1 MALFDEMNHTKLS
14 IALSVLTIFSIFL
27 IVDYLEHNLAFGSF
41 HENPIISIGLD
52 SGFLTYDDIITGFSI
67 KYPTDWERAQHLD
80 KSVTFLAPR
89 ESNSDTNPADTNRA
103 GLGIMVIE
111 VESNKTLA
119 SITQNQL
126 NKLKNLYPDIQ
137 ILESMETIF
146 LGHPSHMIIF
156 TATDN
161 TQSMRKAMQFW
172 FKEDNKAFL
181 MTYKSDNQR
190 YSKYLPTID
199 KMLNSFYTYKK

>member
-1 MALFDEMNHTKLS
+1 MVLFDEINRTKIS

-27 IVDYLEHNLAFGSF
+27 IVDYLEHNPAFGSF
-41 HENPIISIGLD
+41 HENPIITIGLD
-52 SGFLTYDDIITGFSI
+52 SEFLTYDDIITGFSI
-67 KYPTDWERAQHLD
+67 KYPPEWERAQDID

-89 ESNSDTNPADTNRA
+89 ESNSDTNPA

-111 VESNKTLA
+111 VESNNTLA

-161 TQSMRKAMQFW
+161 TQSMRKAMQIW

>member
-1 MALFDEMNHTKLS
+1 MVLFDEMNHTKLS

-27 IVDYLEHNLAFGSF
+27 IDYLEHNLAFGSF
-41 HENPIISIGLD
+41 HENPIITIGLD
-52 SGFLTYDDIITGFSI
+52 SEFLTYDDIITGFSI
-67 KYPTDWERAQHLD
+67 KYPPDWERAQHLD
-80 KSVTFLAPR
+80 KSVTFLAPT
-89 ESNSDTNPADTNRA
+89 ESNSDTNPA

-161 TQSMRKAMQFW
+161 TQSMRKAMQIW

>member
-1 MALFDEMNHTKLS
+1 MVLFDGMNHTKLS
-14 IALSVLTIFSIFL
+14 IALSVLIIFSIFL
-27 IVDYLEHNLAFGSF
+27 IDYLEHNLAFGSF
-41 HENPIISIGLD
+41 HENPIITIGLD
-52 SGFLTYDDIITGFSI
+52 SEFLTYDDIITGFSI
-67 KYPTDWERAQHLD
+67 KYPPDWERAQHLD

-89 ESNSDTNPADTNRA
+89 ESNSDTNPA

-111 VESNKTLA
+111 VESNKSLA

-126 NKLKNLYPDIQ
+126 NTLKILYPDIQ

-161 TQSMRKAMQFW
+161 TQSMRKAMQIW

-190 YSKYLPTID
+190 YSKYLPIID
-199 KMLNSFYTYKK
+199 RMLNSFYTYKK

>member
-1 MALFDEMNHTKLS
+1 MVLFDEMNHTKLS

-41 HENPIISIGLD
+41 HENPIITIGLD
-52 SGFLTYDDIITGFSI
+52 SEFLTYDDIITGFSI
-67 KYPTDWERAQHLD
+67 KYPPDWERAQHLD

-89 ESNSDTNPADTNRA
+89 ESNSDTNPA

-126 NKLKNLYPDIQ
+126 NTLKILYPDIQ

-161 TQSMRKAMQFW
+161 TQSMRKAMQIW

-181 MTYKSDNQR
+181 MTYKSDNQAVL
-190 YSKYLPTID
+190 KIPTH
-199 KMLNSFYTYKK
+199 YR

>member
-1 MALFDEMNHTKLS
+1 MNHTKLS
-14 IALSVLTIFSIFL
+14 IVLSALTIFSIFL

-41 HENPIISIGLD
+41 HENPIITIGLD
-52 SGFLTYDDIITGFSI
+52 SEFLTYDDIITGFSI
-67 KYPTDWERAQHLD
+67 KYPPDWERAQHLD

-89 ESNSDTNPADTNRA
+89 ESNSDTNPA

-161 TQSMRKAMQFW
+161 TQSMRKAMQIW

>member
-1 MALFDEMNHTKLS
+1 MVLFDEINRTKIS

-27 IVDYLEHNLAFGSF
+27 IVDYLEHNPAFGSF
-41 HENPIISIGLD
+41 HENPIITIGLD
-52 SGFLTYDDIITGFSI
+52 SEFLTYDDIITGFSI
-67 KYPTDWERAQHLD
+67 KYPPDWERAQHID

-89 ESNSDTNPADTNRA
+89 ESNSDTNPA

-111 VESNKTLA
+111 VESNNTLA

-126 NKLKNLYPDIQ
+126 NTLKTLYPDIQ

-161 TQSMRKAMQFW
+161 TQSMRKAMQIW

>member
-1 MALFDEMNHTKLS
+1 MVLFDEMNHTKLS

-27 IVDYLEHNLAFGSF
+27 IDYLEHNLAFGSF
-41 HENPIISIGLD
+41 HENPIITIGLD
-52 SGFLTYDDIITGFSI
+52 SEFLTYDDIITGFSI
-67 KYPTDWERAQHLD
+67 KYPPDWERAQHLD
-80 KSVTFLAPR
+80 KSVTFLAPI
-89 ESNSDTNPADTNRA
+89 ESNSDTNPA

-161 TQSMRKAMQFW
+161 TQSMRKAMQIW

>member
-1 MALFDEMNHTKLS
+1 MVLFDEINRIKIS

-27 IVDYLEHNLAFGSF
+27 IVDYLEHNPAFGSF
-41 HENPIISIGLD
+41 HENPIITIGLD
-52 SGFLTYDDIITGFSI
+52 SEFLTYDDIITGFSI
-67 KYPTDWERAQHLD
+67 KYPPEWERAQHID

-89 ESNSDTNPADTNRA
+89 ESNSDTNPA

-111 VESNKTLA
+111 VESNNTLA

-126 NKLKNLYPDIQ
+126 NTLKNLYPDIQ

-156 TATDN
+156 AATDN
-161 TQSMRKAMQFW
+161 TQSMRKAMQIW

>member
-1 MALFDEMNHTKLS
+1 MVLFDEMNHTKLS

-41 HENPIISIGLD
+41 HENPIITIGLD
-52 SGFLTYDDIITGFSI
+52 SEFLTYDDIITGFSI
-67 KYPTDWERAQHLD
+67 KYPPDWERAQHLD

-89 ESNSDTNPADTNRA
+89 ESNSDTNPA

-126 NKLKNLYPDIQ
+126 NTLKNLYPDIQ

-161 TQSMRKAMQFW
+161 TQSMRKAMQIW

>member
-1 MALFDEMNHTKLS
+1 MVLFDEMNHNKTS

-41 HENPIISIGLD
+41 HENSIITIGLD
-52 SGFLTYDDIITGFSI
+52 SEFLTYDDLITGFSI
-67 KYPTDWERAQHLD
+67 KYPPDWERAQHID
-80 KSVTFLAPR
+80 KSVTFLAPK
-89 ESNSDTNPADTNRA
+89 ESNLDTNPA

-111 VESNKTLA
+111 VESNNTLA

-161 TQSMRKAMQFW
+161 TQSMRKAMQIW

>member
-1 MALFDEMNHTKLS
+1 MVIFDEMNHTKLS
-14 IALSVLTIFSIFL
+14 IVLSALTIFSIFL

-41 HENPIISIGLD
+41 HENPIITIGLD
-52 SGFLTYDDIITGFSI
+52 SEFLTYDDIITGFSI
-67 KYPTDWERAQHLD
+67 KYPPDWERAQHLD

-89 ESNSDTNPADTNRA
+89 ESNSDTNPA

-126 NKLKNLYPDIQ
+126 NTLKNLYPDIQ

-161 TQSMRKAMQFW
+161 TQSMRKAMQIW

>member
-1 MALFDEMNHTKLS
+1 MVLFDEINRTKIS

-41 HENPIISIGLD
+41 HENSIITIGLD
-52 SGFLTYDDIITGFSI
+52 SEFLTYDDLITGFSI
-67 KYPTDWERAQHLD
+67 KYPPDWERAQHID

-89 ESNSDTNPADTNRA
+89 ESNSDTNPA

-111 VESNKTLA
+111 VESNNTLA

-161 TQSMRKAMQFW
+161 TQSMRKAMQIW

>member
-1 MALFDEMNHTKLS
+1 MVLFDEMNHTKLS

-27 IVDYLEHNLAFGSF
+27 IIDYLEHNLAFGSF
-41 HENPIISIGLD
+41 HENPIITIGLD
-52 SGFLTYDDIITGFSI
+52 SEFLTYDDIITGFSI
-67 KYPTDWERAQHLD
+67 KYPPDWERAQHLD

-89 ESNSDTNPADTNRA
+89 ESNSDTNPA

-126 NKLKNLYPDIQ
+126 NILKNLYPDIQ

-161 TQSMRKAMQFW
+161 TQSMRKAMQIW

-190 YSKYLPTID
+190 YIKYLPTID

>member
-1 MALFDEMNHTKLS
+1 MVLFDEMNHTKIS

-41 HENPIISIGLD
+41 HENSIITIGLD
-52 SGFLTYDDIITGFSI
+52 SEFLTYDDLITGFSI
-67 KYPTDWERAQHLD
+67 KYPPGWERAQHID

-89 ESNSDTNPADTNRA
+89 ESNSDTNPA

-111 VESNKTLA
+111 VVSNNTLA

-161 TQSMRKAMQFW
+161 TQSMRKAMQIW

>member
-1 MALFDEMNHTKLS
+1 MVIFDEMNHTKLS
-14 IALSVLTIFSIFL
+14 IVLSALTIFSIFL

-41 HENPIISIGLD
+41 HENPIITIGLD
-52 SGFLTYDDIITGFSI
+52 SEFLTYDDIITGFSI
-67 KYPTDWERAQHLD
+67 KYPPDWERAQHLD

-89 ESNSDTNPADTNRA
+89 ESNSDTNPA

-111 VESNKTLA
+111 VESNKSLA

-126 NKLKNLYPDIQ
+126 NTLKNLYPDIQ

-161 TQSMRKAMQFW
+161 TQSMRKAMQIW

-190 YSKYLPTID
+190 YSKYLPIID
-199 KMLNSFYTYKK
+199 RMLNSFYTYKK

>member
-1 MALFDEMNHTKLS
+1 MVLFDEMNHTKIS

-41 HENPIISIGLD
+41 HENSIISIDLD
-52 SGFLTYDDIITGFSI
+52 SEFLTYDDIITGFSI
-67 KYPTDWERAQHLD
+67 KYPPDWERAQHID

-89 ESNSDTNPADTNRA
+89 ESNSDTDPA
-103 GLGIMVIE
+103 GLGIMVME
-111 VESNKTLA
+111 VVSNNTLA

-161 TQSMRKAMQFW
+161 TQSMRKAMQIW

>member
-1 MALFDEMNHTKLS
+1 MNHTKLS
-14 IALSVLTIFSIFL
+14 IVLSALTIFSIFL
-27 IVDYLEHNLAFGSF
+27 ILDYLEHNLAFGSF
-41 HENPIISIGLD
+41 HENPIITIGLD
-52 SGFLTYDDIITGFSI
+52 SEFLTYDDIITGFSI
-67 KYPTDWERAQHLD
+67 KYPPDWERAQHLD

-89 ESNSDTNPADTNRA
+89 ESNSDTNPA

-126 NKLKNLYPDIQ
+126 NILKNLYPDIQ

-161 TQSMRKAMQFW
+161 TQSMRKAMQIW

>member
-1 MALFDEMNHTKLS
+1 MVLFDEINRTKIS

-41 HENPIISIGLD
+41 HENSIITIGLD
-52 SGFLTYDDIITGFSI
+52 SEFLTYDDIITGFSI
-67 KYPTDWERAQHLD
+67 KYPPDWERAQHID

-89 ESNSDTNPADTNRA
+89 ESNSDTNPA

-111 VESNKTLA
+111 VVSNNTLA

-161 TQSMRKAMQFW
+161 TQSMRKAMQIW

>member
-1 MALFDEMNHTKLS
+1 MVLFDEMNHTKIS

-41 HENPIISIGLD
+41 HENSIITIGLD
-52 SGFLTYDDIITGFSI
+52 SEFLTYDDLITGFSI
-67 KYPTDWERAQHLD
+67 KYPPDWERAQHID
-80 KSVTFLAPR
+80 KSITFLAPR
-89 ESNSDTNPADTNRA
+89 ESNSDTNPA
-103 GLGIMVIE
+103 GLEIMVIE
-111 VESNKTLA
+111 VVSNNTLA

-161 TQSMRKAMQFW
+161 TQSMRKAMQIW

>member
-1 MALFDEMNHTKLS
+1 MVLFDETNDTKIS
-14 IALSVLTIFSIFL
+14 IALSVVAIFSIFL
-27 IVDYLEHNLAFGSF
+27 IINYLEHNLAFGSF
-41 HENPIISIGLD
+41 HENPIVTIGLD
-52 SGFLTYDDIITGFSI
+52 SEFLTYDDLITGFSI
-67 KYPTDWERAQHLD
+67 KYPQDWERAQHLD
-80 KSVTFLAPR
+80 KSVTFLAPP
-89 ESNSDTNPADTNRA
+89 ESNSDTNPA
-103 GLGIMVIE
+103 GLGIMVIDI
-111 VESNKTLA
+111 ESNKTLA

-126 NKLKNLYPDIQ
+126 NTLKNLYPDIQ

-161 TQSMRKAMQFW
+161 TQTLRKAMQVW

-181 MTYKSDNQR
+181 MTYKSDNQM

-199 KMLNSFYTYKK
+199 EMLNSFYTYKK

>member
-1 MALFDEMNHTKLS
+1 MVLFDEMNHTKLS

-27 IVDYLEHNLAFGSF
+27 IDYLEHNLAFGSF
-41 HENPIISIGLD
+41 HENPIITIGLD
-52 SGFLTYDDIITGFSI
+52 SEFLTYDDIITGFSI
-67 KYPTDWERAQHLD
+67 KYPPDWERAQHLD

-89 ESNSDTNPADTNRA
+89 ESNSDTNPA

-161 TQSMRKAMQFW
+161 SQSMRKAMQIW

>member
-1 MALFDEMNHTKLS
+1 MVLFDEMNHTKLS

-27 IVDYLEHNLAFGSF
+27 IIDYLEHNLAFGSF
-41 HENPIISIGLD
+41 HENPIITIGLD
-52 SGFLTYDDIITGFSI
+52 SELLTYDDIITGFSI
-67 KYPTDWERAQHLD
+67 KYPPDWERAQHLD

-89 ESNSDTNPADTNRA
+89 ESNSDTNPA

-126 NKLKNLYPDIQ
+126 NILKNLYPDIQ

-161 TQSMRKAMQFW
+161 TQSMRKAMQIW

-190 YSKYLPTID
+190 YIKYLPTID

>member
-1 MALFDEMNHTKLS
+1 MVLFDGMNHTKLS
-14 IALSVLTIFSIFL
+14 IALSVLIIFSIFL
-27 IVDYLEHNLAFGSF
+27 IDYLEHNLAFGSF
-41 HENPIISIGLD
+41 HENPIITIGLD
-52 SGFLTYDDIITGFSI
+52 SEFLTYDDIITGFSI
-67 KYPTDWERAQHLD
+67 KYPPDWERAQHLD

-89 ESNSDTNPADTNRA
+89 ESNSDTNPA

-111 VESNKTLA
+111 VESNKSLA

-126 NKLKNLYPDIQ
+126 NTLKNLYPDIQ

-161 TQSMRKAMQFW
+161 TQSMRKAMQIW

-190 YSKYLPTID
+190 YSKYLPIID
-199 KMLNSFYTYKK
+199 RMLNSFYTYKK

>member
-1 MALFDEMNHTKLS
+1 MVLFDEMNHTKIS

-41 HENPIISIGLD
+41 HENSIITIGLD
-52 SGFLTYDDIITGFSI
+52 SEFLTYDDLITGFSI
-67 KYPTDWERAQHLD
+67 KYPTDWERAQHID
-80 KSVTFLAPR
+80 KSVTFLAPK
-89 ESNSDTNPADTNRA
+89 ESNLDTNPA

-111 VESNKTLA
+111 VESNNTLA

-126 NKLKNLYPDIQ
+126 TKLKNLYPDIQ

-161 TQSMRKAMQFW
+161 TQSMRKAMQIW

>member
-1 MALFDEMNHTKLS
+1 MVLFDEMNHTKLS

-41 HENPIISIGLD
+41 HENPIITIGLD
-52 SGFLTYDDIITGFSI
+52 SEFLTYDDIITGFSI
-67 KYPTDWERAQHLD
+67 KYPPDWERAQHLD

-89 ESNSDTNPADTNRA
+89 ESNSDTNPA

-161 TQSMRKAMQFW
+161 TQSMRKAMQIW

>member
-1 MALFDEMNHTKLS
+1 MVLFDEMNHNKTS

-41 HENPIISIGLD
+41 HENSIITIGLD
-52 SGFLTYDDIITGFSI
+52 SEFLTYDDIITGFSI
-67 KYPTDWERAQHLD
+67 KYPPDWERAQHID
-80 KSVTFLAPR
+80 KSVTFLAPK
-89 ESNSDTNPADTNRA
+89 ESNLDTNPA

-111 VESNKTLA
+111 VESNNTLA

-161 TQSMRKAMQFW
+161 TQSMRKAMQIW

>member
-1 MALFDEMNHTKLS
+1 MVLFDGMNHTKLS
-14 IALSVLTIFSIFL
+14 IALSVLIIFSIFL
-27 IVDYLEHNLAFGSF
+27 IDYLEHNLAFGSF
-41 HENPIISIGLD
+41 HENPIITIGLD
-52 SGFLTYDDIITGFSI
+52 SEFLTYDDIISGFSI
-67 KYPTDWERAQHLD
+67 KYPPDWERAQHLD

-89 ESNSDTNPADTNRA
+89 ESNSDTNPA

-126 NKLKNLYPDIQ
+126 NTLKILYPDIQ

-161 TQSMRKAMQFW
+161 TQSMRKAMQIW

>member
-1 MALFDEMNHTKLS
+1 MVLFDEMNHTKLS

-27 IVDYLEHNLAFGSF
+27 IDYLEHNLAFGSF
-41 HENPIISIGLD
+41 HENPIITIGLD
-52 SGFLTYDDIITGFSI
+52 SEFLTYDDIITGFSI
-67 KYPTDWERAQHLD
+67 KYPPDWERAQHLD

-89 ESNSDTNPADTNRA
+89 ESNSDTNPA

-111 VESNKTLA
+111 LESNKTLA

-161 TQSMRKAMQFW
+161 TQSMRKAMQIW

-181 MTYKSDNQR
+181 MTYKSDNQS

>member
-1 MALFDEMNHTKLS
+1 MVLFDDMNHTKIS

-27 IVDYLEHNLAFGSF
+27 IVDYLEHTLAFGSF
-41 HENPIISIGLD
+41 HENSIITIGLD
-52 SGFLTYDDIITGFSI
+52 SEFLTYDDLITGFSI
-67 KYPTDWERAQHLD
+67 KYPPDWERAQHID

-89 ESNSDTNPADTNRA
+89 ESNSDTNPA

-111 VESNKTLA
+111 VVSNNTLA

-161 TQSMRKAMQFW
+161 TQSMRKAMQIW

>member
-1 MALFDEMNHTKLS
+1 MVIFDEMNHTKLS
-14 IALSVLTIFSIFL
+14 IVLSALTIFSIFL

-41 HENPIISIGLD
+41 HENPIITIGLD
-52 SGFLTYDDIITGFSI
+52 SEFLTYDDIITGFSI
-67 KYPTDWERAQHLD
+67 KYPPDWERAQHLD

-89 ESNSDTNPADTNRA
+89 ESNSDTNPA
-103 GLGIMVIE
+103 GLRIMVIE
-111 VESNKTLA
+111 VESNKSLA

-126 NKLKNLYPDIQ
+126 NTLKNLYPDIQ

-161 TQSMRKAMQFW
+161 TQSMRKAMQIW

>member
-1 MALFDEMNHTKLS
+1 MVLFDEMNHTKIS

-41 HENPIISIGLD
+41 HENSIITIGLD
-52 SGFLTYDDIITGFSI
+52 SEFLTYDDLITGFSI
-67 KYPTDWERAQHLD
+67 KYPPDWERAQHID
-80 KSVTFLAPR
+80 KSVTFLAPK
-89 ESNSDTNPADTNRA
+89 ESNLDTNPA

-111 VESNKTLA
+111 VESNNTLA

-126 NKLKNLYPDIQ
+126 TKLKNLYPDIQ

-161 TQSMRKAMQFW
+161 TQSMRKAMQIW

>member
-1 MALFDEMNHTKLS
+1 MVIFDEMNHTKLS
-14 IALSVLTIFSIFL
+14 IVLSALTIFSIFL

-41 HENPIISIGLD
+41 HENPIITIGLD
-52 SGFLTYDDIITGFSI
+52 SEFLTYDDIITGFSI
-67 KYPTDWERAQHLD
+67 KYPPDWERAQHLD

-89 ESNSDTNPADTNRA
+89 ESNSDTNPA

-126 NKLKNLYPDIQ
+126 NTLKNLYPDIQ

-161 TQSMRKAMQFW
+161 TQSMRKAMQIW

-190 YSKYLPTID
+190 YSKYLPIID
-199 KMLNSFYTYKK
+199 RMLNSFYTYKK

>member
-1 MALFDEMNHTKLS
+1 MVLFDEMNHTKLS
-14 IALSVLTIFSIFL
+14 IVLSALTIFSIFL

-41 HENPIISIGLD
+41 HENPIITIGLD
-52 SGFLTYDDIITGFSI
+52 SELLTYDDIITGFSI
-67 KYPTDWERAQHLD
+67 KYPPDWERAQHLD

-89 ESNSDTNPADTNRA
+89 ESNSDTNPA

-111 VESNKTLA
+111 VESNKSLV

-126 NKLKNLYPDIQ
+126 NTLKNLYPDIQ

-161 TQSMRKAMQFW
+161 TQSMRKAMQIW

-190 YSKYLPTID
+190 YIKYLPTID

>member
-1 MALFDEMNHTKLS
+1 MVLFDEINRIKIS

-41 HENPIISIGLD
+41 HENSIITIGLD
-52 SGFLTYDDIITGFSI
+52 SEFLTYDDLITGFSI
-67 KYPTDWERAQHLD
+67 KYPPEWERAQHID

-89 ESNSDTNPADTNRA
+89 ESNSDTNPA

-111 VESNKTLA
+111 VESNNTLA

-126 NKLKNLYPDIQ
+126 NTLKNLYPDIQ

-161 TQSMRKAMQFW
+161 TQSMRKAMQIW

>member
-1 MALFDEMNHTKLS
+1 MVLFDEMNHTKIS

-41 HENPIISIGLD
+41 HENSIITIGLD
-52 SGFLTYDDIITGFSI
+52 SEFLTYDDLITGFSI
-67 KYPTDWERAQHLD
+67 KYPPDWERAQHID

-89 ESNSDTNPADTNRA
+89 ESNSDTNPA

-111 VESNKTLA
+111 VVSNNTLA
-119 SITQNQL
+119 SITHNQL

-161 TQSMRKAMQFW
+161 TQSMRKAMQIW

>member
-1 MALFDEMNHTKLS
+1 MVLFDEMNHTKLS
-14 IALSVLTIFSIFL
+14 IALSVLIIFSIFL

-41 HENPIISIGLD
+41 HENPIITIGLD
-52 SGFLTYDDIITGFSI
+52 SEFLTYDDIITGFSI
-67 KYPTDWERAQHLD
+67 KYPPDWERAQHLD

-89 ESNSDTNPADTNRA
+89 ESNSDTNPA

-126 NKLKNLYPDIQ
+126 NILKNLYPDIQ

-161 TQSMRKAMQFW
+161 TQSMRKAMQIW

>member
-1 MALFDEMNHTKLS
+1 MVLFDEINHTKIS

-41 HENPIISIGLD
+41 HENSIITIGLD
-52 SGFLTYDDIITGFSI
+52 SEFLTYDDLITGFSI
-67 KYPTDWERAQHLD
+67 KYPPDWERAQHID

-89 ESNSDTNPADTNRA
+89 ESNSDTNPA

-111 VESNKTLA
+111 VVSNNTLA

-161 TQSMRKAMQFW
+161 TQSMRKAMQIW

>member
-1 MALFDEMNHTKLS
+1 MVLFDEMNHTKLS
-14 IALSVLTIFSIFL
+14 IVLSALTIFSIFL

-41 HENPIISIGLD
+41 HENPIITIGLD
-52 SGFLTYDDIITGFSI
+52 SEFLTYDDIITGFSI
-67 KYPTDWERAQHLD
+67 KYPPDWERAQHLD

-89 ESNSDTNPADTNRA
+89 ESNSDTNPA

-126 NKLKNLYPDIQ
+126 NILKNLYPDIQ

-161 TQSMRKAMQFW
+161 TQSMRKAMQIW

-181 MTYKSDNQR
+181 MTYKSDNER
-190 YSKYLPTID
+190 YSKYLPIID